1 MKSLNEFLYES
12 KKPLAVN
19 QIKVPVTATIEIEHI
34 KNKHVNERTDGYY
47 EFEWEIKFLGKSLN
61 IQMYF
66 YHIADQE
73 GISMTTP
80 LVIANTSNDSFDD
93 EITQDLALKIFRSMM
108 FEYDNYMVDIRSQSF
123 LSVLQTPKSYLPY
136 ESDENDLIAKKE
148 QEFKRK
154 GFSNVKK

>member
-19 QIKVPVTATIEIEHI
+19 QIKVPVTATMEIEHI
-34 KNKHVNERTDGYY
+34 KNKHVNEYTDGYY

-80 LVIANTSNDSFDD
+80 LVIVNTSNDSFDD
-93 EITQDLALKIFRSMM
+93 EITPDLAMKIFNLMTC
-108 FEYDNYMVDIRSQSF
+108 EYDNFMFDIRSKTF
-123 LSVLQTPKSYLPY
+123 LSVLQTPKSYLAL
-136 ESDENDLIAKKE
+136 EGDENDLIAKKE

-154 GFSNVKK
+154 GFSNVKR